1 MDEYRKDNDTTINDG
16 ILLENRFL
24 NIPIF
29 IIKATNAFFMLTLP
43 MQFLFRIRYLPGM
56 TIYLPKFFSAIQ
68 QIRDLVVIFI
78 TFTFSFLFS
87 YTILSMLDFRMG
99 ALENMNDLL
108 DPNSDKIDPK
118 YRLIMSIVSPL
129 FGAFS

>member
-1 MDEYRKDNDTTINDG
+1 MDEYRKDNDSTINDG

-56 TIYLPKFFSAIQ
+56 TIYLPKFFDAVK
-68 QIRDLVVIFI
+68 QIKGLILIFI
-78 TFTFSFLFS
+78 TFSISFGFS
-87 YTILSMLDFRMG
+87 YSILRVLDFKMG
-99 ALENMNDLL
+99 AHDI
-108 DPNSDKIDPK
+108 K
-118 YRLIMSIVSPL
+118 
-129 FGAFS
+129 